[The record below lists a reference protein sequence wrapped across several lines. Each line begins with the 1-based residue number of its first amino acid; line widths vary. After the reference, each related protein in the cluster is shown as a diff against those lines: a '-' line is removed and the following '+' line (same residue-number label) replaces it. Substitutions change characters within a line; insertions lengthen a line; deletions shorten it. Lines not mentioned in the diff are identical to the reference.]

1 MNNNKKHFMCL
12 ATLVIKKRIWDRY
25 LATLGIKLLMLFLFS
40 VDLDGVSSAPSILA
54 NFWYI
59 SCWLVVHILNIFS
72 HDPPKIM
79 NNSFFIWLHGTS
91 STGSR
96 IKILQKTILYAP
108 VTCHVSSQFTES
120 NCNKFFW
127 SSLAVQWV
135 SSVVQIVVNPSQP
148 PSNLGSQWYCWTT
161 SQPIWF

>member
-1 MNNNKKHFMCL
+1 MSCHPVHQETNIRQIPCHPWHQ
-12 ATLVIKKRIWDRY
+12 AADAVP
-25 LATLGIKLLMLFLFS
+25 LLRRRRWRLFS
-40 VDLDGVSSAPSILA
+40 AFHPCQLLIYVVLACSSCIK
-54 NFWYI
+54 YI
-59 SCWLVVHILNIFS
+59 FTWS
-72 HDPPKIM
+72 PKSM

-120 NCNKFFW
+120 NCNKLFW
-127 SSLAVQWV
+127 SSLAVQLV